1 MDIFTENPMIVI
13 AIIIFVIC
21 VIIGF
26 FGDKHFKKKKELEK
40 SLDNTDKG
48 NSNFNDENTSDDT
61 IKVESS
67 QENNNQKDVNNTTDI
82 SNNVTQPSTNETN
95 QNNFVNAAIENSLSN
110 IDTQTQVQNI
120 QQNSSNSIPNNINE
134 PNGNPV
140 PFDGQINNDE
150 NINNMF

>member
-40 SLDNTDKG
+40 SLDNTGKVD
-48 NSNFNDENTSDDT
+48 SNVNEKTIENDVKTASSEEN
-61 IKVESS
+61 I
-67 QENNNQKDVNNTTDI
+67 NQQNGDSTVIVDNNTAR
-82 SNNVTQPSTNETN
+82 SQFNETN
-95 QNNFVNAAIENSLSN
+95 QNNFVNTAIENSLSN